1 MARMYAHRRGKSGS
15 TKPHNEELPEWSLS
29 DLKEVEELV
38 LNLHDKGHSSAM
50 IGTILRDQHAVPNP
64 RAVLGR
70 RIAQVIAE
78 KGKPGDYPEDMMN
91 LMRKAVKIIDHLTTN
106 RKDLH
111 NARSLHLIESK
122 IRRLANYYQAK
133 GKLDAAWKY
142 KRDQV
147 RLLVE

>member
-15 TKPHNEELPEWSLS
+15 TKPHNEDLPEWSNT
-29 DLKEVEELV
+29 DKEEVEALV
-38 LNLHDKGHSSAM
+38 LTLNEKGHSSAM

-70 RIAQVIAE
+70 RISQVIAE
-78 KGKPGDYPEDMMN
+78 KGKQGAFPEDMMN
-91 LMRKAVKIIDHLTTN
+91 LMRKAVGIIDHLKTN

-111 NARSLHLIESK
+111 NSRSLNLIESK

-133 GKLDAAWKY
+133 GSLDSEWKY

-147 RLLVE
+147 HLVVE